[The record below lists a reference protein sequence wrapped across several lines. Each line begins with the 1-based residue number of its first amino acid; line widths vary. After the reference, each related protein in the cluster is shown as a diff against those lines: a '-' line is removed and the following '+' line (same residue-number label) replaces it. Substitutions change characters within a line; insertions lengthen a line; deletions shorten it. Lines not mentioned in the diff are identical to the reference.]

1 MSRLPLALVAALVLS
16 GCGSARRDEPFTGP
30 QLPPDEQILLGA
42 RVFASSCNGCHPGGT
57 QGIGPAINN
66 KPLPTWLMRFQVRH
80 GLGAMPAFREEDI
93 SGEQLDALLR
103 YLVWL
108 RRLDTVR
115 PVRMD

>member
-1 MSRLPLALVAALVLS
+1 MTPRPIVVLAALFMA
-16 GCGSARRDEPFTGP
+16 GCGSARRDAPFTGP
-30 QLPPDEQILLGA
+30 HVPPDEQILLGA

-66 KPLPTWLMRFQVRH
+66 KPLPTWLMRFQVRK
-80 GLGAMPAFREEDI
+80 GLGAMPAFTEEDI

-115 PVRMD
+115 PVRM